1 MTPAEKKQIWNALIT
16 CTRNGYPGAT
26 YQAYDTPKD
35 PRVRGGRWYW
45 TRAQLYDLYQQLV
58 KWGEANE
65 PVAAWR
71 ELEKYK
77 TKIAPAALRSIYQ
90 SITFF
95 TPVLPTVVNGV
106 VGATTVNSADIN
118 NNQVI
123 SDGGSAV
130 TDRGVAYGIGLPFT
144 TYVPSG
150 SGVGN
155 FNVSLTGLSA
165 NTKYTWSA
173 YATNIV
179 GTATAP
185 LAAIFYTLPDPT
197 TGTVGSITS
206 IDAVVT
212 GSTGGTG
219 SSAFITTKGVCYSS
233 VNNPPTTSDS
243 ILAAG
248 AGLGTFNSTL
258 TGLTSSTTYYLRAYA
273 TNAEGTNYGVTRTF
287 TTSAPTPQTA
297 GPNNPGNAGDQ
308 TYGDEPWINPTNVLV
323 ADNVYATVP
332 ANITPSYSNYLQ
344 TYNHGFS
351 IPVAAVITGIEVQVK
366 GKYTG
371 TSSPALTDI
380 NLWAGGLYPLGFSV
394 GQKIPNTTFTTTN
407 TVYTYG
413 GPGDLWGYV
422 GITPAVINNTNFGTA
437 VQFVSANGNDMNV
450 DNINIKIYYTV

>member
-77 TKIAPAALRSIYQ
+77 TKIPPACLRSIYQ

-95 TPVLPTVVNGV
+95 TP
-106 VGATTVNSADIN
+106 
-118 NNQVI
+118 
-123 SDGGSAV
+123 
-130 TDRGVAYGIGLPFT
+130 
-144 TYVPSG
+144 
-150 SGVGN
+150 
-155 FNVSLTGLSA
+155 
-165 NTKYTWSA
+165 
-173 YATNIV
+173 
-179 GTATAP
+179 
-185 LAAIFYTLPDPT
+185 
-197 TGTVGSITS
+197 
-206 IDAVVT
+206 
-212 GSTGGTG
+212 
-219 SSAFITTKGVCYSS
+219 
-233 VNNPPTTSDS
+233 
-243 ILAAG
+243 
-248 AGLGTFNSTL
+248 
-258 TGLTSSTTYYLRAYA
+258 
-273 TNAEGTNYGVTRTF
+273 
-287 TTSAPTPQTA
+287 PTPQTA
-297 GPNNPGNAGDQ
+297 GPNNPGNASDQ
-308 TYGDEPWINPTNVLV
+308 GFGDESWINPTNVLV

-332 ANITPSYSNYLQ
+332 ANITPSFSNYLQ

-371 TSSPALTDI
+371 TSSPSLSEI
-380 NLWAGGLYPLGFSV
+380 NLWTGGLYPFGFNV
-394 GQKIPNTTFTTTN
+394 GQKFPSTTFTTTN

-422 GITPAVINNTNFGTA
+422 GITPASINITNFGI
-437 VQFVSANGNDMNV
+437 VLQFTSNIGNDMNV